1 MEPRAAAADPQ
12 PDGLGADGA
21 VAVSRELVT
30 VRAAGEDDIAAIAAI
45 YRRAVA
51 TGTASWELVPP
62 DETTMRE
69 RFRTLCE
76 GGYPYLAALRRDT
89 LVGYAYASAFRPREG
104 YRYTVEDSV
113 YVAGEARRSGV
124 GRALLAELIDACA
137 AGGWRQMV
145 AVIGGAGEAAS
156 IRLHAT
162 QGFVLVGRLPD
173 VGRKFGRWLDCV
185 LMQRALGEGAA
196 TAPAGE

>member
-1 MEPRAAAADPQ
+1 
-12 PDGLGADGA
+12 
-21 VAVSRELVT
+21 VT
-30 VRAAGEDDIAAIAAI
+30 VRAAGEGDIAAIAAI

-69 RFRTLCE
+69 RFRTLS
-76 GGYPYLAALRRDT
+76 GSGYPYLAALRGGA
-89 LVGYAYASAFRPREG
+89 LVGYAYASPFRPREG

-113 YVAGEARRSGV
+113 YVAGEAQRSGV
-124 GRALLAELIDACA
+124 GRALLAALIDACA
-137 AGGWRQMV
+137 VGGWRQMV
-145 AVIGGAGEAAS
+145 AVIGGAGEVAS

-162 QGFVLVGRLPD
+162 QGFVEAGRLRD

-196 TAPAGE
+196 TAPADE